1 LSYPKKIMPT
11 PDINAPQIEA
21 YWQAFLESLPEQS
34 LQRAEALQK
43 IPMFVAEA
51 WGDNPELAD
60 KLAALIVAGTK
71 TASCSSLWDWEIHQE
86 SLPEIGL
93 KTIVLNGQNE
103 PVCIVE
109 TTSIFIQKF
118 QDVDADFAFAEG
130 ENDRTLET
138 WRTGHW
144 RYFTRTLEP
153 LGLKPTLEM
162 PLVCEHFKV
171 IFR

>member
-1 LSYPKKIMPT
+1 LGYLKTMSEVTT
-11 PDINAPQIEA
+11 PQLEA
-21 YWQAFLESLPEQS
+21 YWQTFLESLPEQS
-34 LQRAEALQK
+34 LQRAEALLRN
-43 IPMFVAEA
+43 PMFVAEA

-60 KLAALIVAGTK
+60 ELAALIVSGAK
-71 TASCSSLWDWEIHQE
+71 TASCSSLWDWEINQE
-86 SLPEIGL
+86 PLPHVGL

-109 TTSIFIQKF
+109 TISVFVQKF
-118 QDVDADFAFAEG
+118 QDVDADFAFEEG

-138 WRTGHW
+138 WREGHW
-144 RYFTRTLEP
+144 RYFTRVLEP
-153 LGLKPTLEM
+153 LGIKPTLEM